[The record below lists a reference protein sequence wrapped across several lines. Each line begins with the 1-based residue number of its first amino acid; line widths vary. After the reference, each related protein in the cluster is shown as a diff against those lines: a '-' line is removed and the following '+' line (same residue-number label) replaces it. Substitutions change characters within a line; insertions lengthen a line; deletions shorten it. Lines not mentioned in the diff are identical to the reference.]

1 MSAIIEMKSVHKRFG
16 KRPVISGFNL
26 TVNQGEV
33 LGLLGPSGIGK
44 STVLRMIAGL
54 ETPDSGRIRVGTA
67 HIGYVFQEARLLPWD
82 TALNNVILPLRA
94 LGQSKREAADRAQYF
109 LKQMELSE
117 FEKVYPHQL
126 SGGMRQRVALAR
138 AFAINPDILLLD
150 EPFTGL
156 DRELKKNMRN
166 LLESALLDSTTNFNK
181 AAVIHVTH
189 DPSELLDRTNRIIH
203 LEQQGNERCAGACL
217 TKTIHQGQP
226 S

>member
-1 MSAIIEMKSVHKRFG
+1 MSAIIEMKGVHKRFG

-26 TVNQGEV
+26 TVKQGEV
-33 LGLLGPSGIGK
+33 MGLLGPSGIGK

-54 ETPDSGRIRVGTA
+54 ERPDSGSIRVGTA

-82 TALNNVILPLRA
+82 TALNNVVLPLRA
-94 LGQSKREAADRAQYF
+94 LGQTRWEATDRARHF

-126 SGGMRQRVALAR
+126 SGGMRQRIALAR
-138 AFAINPDILLLD
+138 AFAISPDILLLD

-156 DRELKKNMRN
+156 DRGLKETMKQ
-166 LLESALLDSTTNFNK
+166 LLESALLDSNTDVNGT
-181 AAVIHVTH
+181 AVIHVTH
-189 DPSELLDRTNRIIH
+189 DPSELLDRTNRIVH
-203 LEQQGNERCAGACL
+203 LEQQSNAQCVGACL
-217 TKTIHQGQP
+217 TKAIQQGQP

>member
-1 MSAIIEMKSVHKRFG
+1 MNAVIEMKGIHKRFG
-16 KRPVISGFNL
+16 KRPVIAGFDL
-26 TVNQGEV
+26 TVKQGEV

-54 ETPDSGRIRVGTA
+54 ERPDSGSIRVGTS

-82 TALNNVILPLRA
+82 TALNNVVLPLRA
-94 LGQSKREAADRAQYF
+94 MGKGKREATDRARYF
-109 LKQMELSE
+109 LKRMELSE
-117 FEKVYPHQL
+117 FERVYPHQL

-138 AFAINPDILLLD
+138 SFAINPDILLLD

-156 DRELKKNMRN
+156 DKDLKETMRH
-166 LLESALLDSTTNFNK
+166 LLEAALESSS

-189 DPSELLDRTNRIIH
+189 DPSELLDRTNRIIQ
-203 LEQQGNERCAGACL
+203 LKQQGKEPCAGACL
-217 TKTIHQGQP
+217 TKTIQQGQV